1 MIDFVAHTNQRVLQ
15 VLPINDSTTT
25 HTWTDSYPYS
35 CISIFALHP
44 QYVDL
49 NALPLLKSEDDR
61 MAFEALRQELNAL
74 SQIDYERVNN
84 AKTAYLKLLF
94 EQEGKEMMK
103 GRLHPMARSQH
114 LGRGRTQTTLY
125 VYNQDL

>member
-1 MIDFVAHTNQRVLQ
+1 MIDFVVHTNQRVLQ

-49 NALPLLKSEDDR
+49 NALPLLKNEDER
-61 MAFEALRQELNAL
+61 KAFETLRQELNAL
-74 SQIDYERVNN
+74 PPD
-84 AKTAYLKLLF
+84 
-94 EQEGKEMMK
+94 
-103 GRLHPMARSQH
+103 
-114 LGRGRTQTTLY
+114 
-125 VYNQDL
+125 